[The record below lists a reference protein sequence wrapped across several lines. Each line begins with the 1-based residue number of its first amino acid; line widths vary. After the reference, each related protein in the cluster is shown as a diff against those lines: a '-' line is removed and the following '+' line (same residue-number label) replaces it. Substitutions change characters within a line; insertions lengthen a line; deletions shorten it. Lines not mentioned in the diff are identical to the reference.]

1 MAVQVGYR
9 HIDCAQAYGNEKEV
23 MFFHNI
29 KFNFFLVA
37 LVSASCNVT
46 ASRCFLVFELGL
58 IVFIQS
64 VSVSWGFM
72 LQQIPCEKFI
82 KAVHFFKTVCLLG

>member
-9 HIDCAQAYGNEKEV
+9 HIDCAQAYGNEEEV

-29 KFNFFLVA
+29 KFKFFLVA

-46 ASRCFLVFELGL
+46 GSRCFLVFELVL

-64 VSVSWGFM
+64 VSVN
-72 LQQIPCEKFI
+72 
-82 KAVHFFKTVCLLG
+82 

>member
-9 HIDCAQAYGNEKEV
+9 HIDCAQAYGNEEV

-46 ASRCFLVFELGL
+46 ASRCFLVYELGL

-64 VSVSWGFM
+64 VSVS
-72 LQQIPCEKFI
+72 
-82 KAVHFFKTVCLLG
+82 

>member
-1 MAVQVGYR
+1 MCVVR
-9 HIDCAQAYGNEKEV
+9 LTHIKLRSWLKLLMWRCRLGIDISIVLKEV

-29 KFNFFLVA
+29 KFKFFLVA

-46 ASRCFLVFELGL
+46 ASRCSLVFELGL

-64 VSVSWGFM
+64 VSVS
-72 LQQIPCEKFI
+72 
-82 KAVHFFKTVCLLG
+82 